1 MHLEGYDYKGTSTET
16 LDLWI
21 HTRLARTIKEATE
34 AFDKYEY
41 SRAKQAIEA
50 FFWKDFCD
58 NYLELIKTRMY
69 EPKTPQHKKSA
80 QHALYVSLSAIVRL
94 MAPFTPF
101 ITEEV
106 YRLHLKEHEKYPSVH
121 LSKWPELPATN
132 EKSEQAGNIAVAVL
146 AAIRKKKSEMKL
158 SMKAPVKKLVIDTK
172 IDISG
177 VLEDLKATAAAE
189 KLELG
194 KGTEEL
200 TPDVKITVEF

>member
-1 MHLEGYDYKGTSTET
+1 MHLEGYDYKGASTET

-21 HTRLARTIKEATE
+21 HTRLAKTIKEATE
-34 AFDKYEY
+34 AFDNYEY
-41 SRAKQAIEA
+41 FRAKQAIES
-50 FFWKDFCD
+50 FFWKDLCD

-80 QHALYVSLSAIVRL
+80 QHALYTALSAIVRL

-106 YRLHLKEHEKYPSVH
+106 YSLYFKQKEGYKSIH
-121 LSKWPELPATN
+121 LSKWPEMPAMN
-132 EKSEQAGNIAVAVL
+132 EKAEQAGNIAVAVL
-146 AAIRKKKSEMKL
+146 AAVRKKKSEMKV
-158 SMKAPVKKLVIDTK
+158 SMKAPVKKLIIDTK

-177 VLEDLKATAAAE
+177 VLDDLKSTTAAE
-189 KLELG
+189 KIEIG

-200 TPDVKITVEF
+200 TPEVKITVEF